1 MRDVVKNNGM
11 PEGAERCLQG
21 AVKHVLREAVPTTV
35 GSGFVATCCEV
46 TRSPPPNGRG
56 HGVIFFI

>member
-11 PEGAERCLQG
+11 PEGAERCLKG

-35 GSGFVATCCEV
+35 GSGFVA
-46 TRSPPPNGRG
+46 
-56 HGVIFFI
+56 